1 MTVKS
6 GPEDSWGKPVSPSSD
21 KLHFKFSLSDGGTG
35 SLFFRPE
42 WKPLIGPDPL
52 RYCALIGLG
61 DCDHTNPMRLKP
73 CQPIRAQYLE
83 GIQTIRVHHSDC
95 PTENQPWIPQE
106 CSALPPALLTTSLR
120 RVGVR
125 DVTSS
130 FKWIK
135 RRTTN
140 IMTHIMME
148 LEHFKISFN
157 K

>member
-1 MTVKS
+1 M
-6 GPEDSWGKPVSPSSD
+6 
-21 KLHFKFSLSDGGTG
+21 
-35 SLFFRPE
+35 RIAPE
-42 WKPLIGPDPL
+42 WIPLIGPDPL

-83 GIQTIRVHHSDC
+83 GIQTIRVLHSDC
-95 PTENQPWIPQE
+95 PTENQPWISQE